1 MEDAQDY
8 ENEKEIVK
16 SMIDSINSEK
26 LVLYLKKYI
35 SLAKQSWDNV
45 SESL

>member
-1 MEDAQDY
+1 MEDAKDTAD
-8 ENEKEIVK
+8 EKEIVK
-16 SMIDSINSEK
+16 AMIDSISNENLIS
-26 LVLYLKKYI
+26 YLRKYI